1 MLIIDQLKKNDPHL
15 RLVALVLAGGLLVL
29 LAGLWWVQIVSANE
43 YQSHLQTQAYRTI
56 RIPAVRGKI
65 LDREGRV
72 LAENRPRY
80 NLCLYLDDLRK
91 PFDAAYAPLRK
102 QALAGQRAAIAAEE
116 KRLGRGLTKSERK
129 KFAFAKD
136 QVERLRAQSRLGVVT
151 AVATRIGQ
159 VLGQPLTVDAAQFE
173 RAYQKTRALPYPLL
187 LNLNPAQIARFEEA
201 FTNGFG
207 ADLELQAAR
216 VYPFGGTAAHV
227 LGYLR
232 SDDSSAEGEE
242 SYFSYRLPD
251 YRGVVGVE
259 AGYDAQLR
267 GTAGAQSVLINS
279 QGYRQSE
286 NLWNQ
291 PEPGQNVVL
300 TIDQEL
306 QQAAEQALMARRGA
320 EARGAIVVMDVHTGD
335 VLALVSS
342 PAFDPN
348 DFAQGISQ
356 EKWNRMQQL
365 SAEKNRATYEN
376 YAPGS
381 IFKTVV
387 ALAALEGGL
396 DPAEVFHVQANPEN
410 PARGVFYVGRR
421 AIKDTAAPGDQE
433 LQQAAEQAL
442 MARRGAEARGAIV
455 VMDVHT
461 GDVLALVSSPAFDPN
476 DFAQGISQEK
486 WNRMQQLSAEK
497 NRATYENY
505 APGSI
510 FKTVVALAALE
521 GGLDPAEVFHVQ
533 ANPENP
539 ARGVFYVGRRA
550 IKDTAAPG
558 DYNFQKAFIHSSNSY
573 FITNGLRAGPE
584 SLIRLGEKFHLGER
598 TGLFAGQETRGNF
611 PSQARVNSRDW
622 RDGDTA
628 NLCIGQGEV
637 AVTPIQMAVMTS
649 AIANGGQVL
658 WPRLV
663 DRILPQDPA
672 ADETAAHFP
681 AGVVRDELGVSARSL
696 KILRAA
702 MRADV
707 QSTEGTGYDAFHHG
721 GELKL
726 SVCGK
731 TGTAQVQ
738 DAANKLTGYT
748 FWFASFAP
756 YETPHYAVV
765 VMVESES
772 GGSGGTVCA
781 PIARD
786 IYEALLKKEK
796 LRPGNAL
803 AQN

>member
-129 KFAFAKD
+129 KFTFAKD

-159 VLGQPLTVDAAQFE
+159 ALGQPLTVDAAQFE
-173 RAYQKTRALPYPLL
+173 RAYQKKRALPYPLL

-300 TIDQEL
+300 TIDQ
-306 QQAAEQALMARRGA
+306 
-320 EARGAIVVMDVHTGD
+320 D
-335 VLALVSS
+335 
-342 PAFDPN
+342 
-348 DFAQGISQ
+348 
-356 EKWNRMQQL
+356 
-365 SAEKNRATYEN
+365 
-376 YAPGS
+376 
-381 IFKTVV
+381 
-387 ALAALEGGL
+387 
-396 DPAEVFHVQANPEN
+396 
-410 PARGVFYVGRR
+410 
-421 AIKDTAAPGDQE
+421 

-598 TGLFAGQETRGNF
+598 TGLFPGQETRGNF

-672 ADETAAHFP
+672 VDKTAAHFP

-786 IYEALLKKEK
+786 IYEAILKKENP
-796 LRPGNAL
+796 RPGNTL

>member
-159 VLGQPLTVDAAQFE
+159 ALGQPLTVDAAQFE
-173 RAYQKTRALPYPLL
+173 RAYQKKRALPYPLL

-300 TIDQEL
+300 TIDQDL
-306 QQAAEQALMARRGA
+306 QQAAQ
-320 EARGAIVVMDVHTGD
+320 
-335 VLALVSS
+335 
-342 PAFDPN
+342 
-348 DFAQGISQ
+348 
-356 EKWNRMQQL
+356 
-365 SAEKNRATYEN
+365 
-376 YAPGS
+376 
-381 IFKTVV
+381 
-387 ALAALEGGL
+387 
-396 DPAEVFHVQANPEN
+396 
-410 PARGVFYVGRR
+410 
-421 AIKDTAAPGDQE
+421 
-433 LQQAAEQAL
+433 QAL

-598 TGLFAGQETRGNF
+598 TGLFPGQETRGNF

-672 ADETAAHFP
+672 VDKTAAHFP

-721 GELKL
+721 GELKM

-756 YETPHYAVV
+756 YENPHYAVV

-786 IYEALLKKEK
+786 IYEAILKKENP
-796 LRPGNAL
+796 RPGNTL

>member
-356 EKWNRMQQL
+356 
-365 SAEKNRATYEN
+365 
-376 YAPGS
+376 
-381 IFKTVV
+381 V
-387 ALAALEGGL
+387 
-396 DPAEVFHVQANPEN
+396 
-410 PARGVFYVGRR
+410 
-421 AIKDTAAPGDQE
+421 
-433 LQQAAEQAL
+433 
-442 MARRGAEARGAIV
+442 
-455 VMDVHT
+455 
-461 GDVLALVSSPAFDPN
+461 
-476 DFAQGISQEK
+476 K

-803 AQN
+803 AQNSDEEAPSPQPSASRHAPWLILLSTNASRSSTGCSWGRSPC